1 MLNTLISDLQSQQWI
16 QYLLRQKNIGIYIVG
31 GCVRDA
37 FMNKHPKDID
47 IVIEGTT
54 LDNVKELLKSFGKL
68 NIVGESFSVIKF
80 RPKGHTGEDYDIAV
94 PRRDRKIG
102 AGHKGIKA
110 ETEGVDI
117 NSDLKRRDFTVN
129 SMAVNVATG
138 KLLDPFGGKQ
148 DLSAKVLRATDI
160 TAFNE
165 DPLRMV
171 RAIQFASRFRFN
183 IDLKTLSLMRKNAPL
198 IKEISGER
206 IKEEFDKLLLKGGST
221 RIAFDLIEKSDLDK
235 AMFGQKFSK
244 DGFEY
249 FDNLDL
255 VSFYYVLGN
264 LGHVTASTFYK
275 NRLKGEYN
283 VFKALLTLEKHF
295 DKFDE
300 NNPGQLRWNV
310 FQMLRVSPMTINARV
325 LPKSVHDVIKIMK
338 AGKIPM
344 KDGDIPVN
352 GNDIMELLNVK
363 NEEVGKIKN
372 RIYYDALLN
381 KYNWKS
387 RNETIKYLKSL

>member
-1 MLNTLISDLQSQQWI
+1 MLNTLISDLQTQQWI

-148 DLSAKVLRATDI
+148 DLIAKVLRATDI

-171 RAIQFASRFRFN
+171 RAIQFASRFRFD
-183 IDLKTLSLMRKNAPL
+183 IEPKTLSLMKKNAPL

-206 IKEEFDKLLLKGGST
+206 IKEEFDKILMKGGST
-221 RIAFDLIEKSDLDK
+221 RVAFDLIEKSDLDK
-235 AMFGQKFSK
+235 AMFGKKFYK

-264 LGHVTASTFYK
+264 LGNVTASTFYK
-275 NRLKGEYN
+275 NRLKGEYD

-300 NNPGQLRWNV
+300 NKPEQLRWNV
-310 FQMLRVSPMTINARV
+310 FQMLKTSPMTADAKV
-325 LPKSVHDVIKIMK
+325 LPRAVHEVIDMMK

-344 KDGDIPVN
+344 KEGDISVN
-352 GNDIMELLNVK
+352 GNDIMNLFSAK

-372 RIYYDALLN
+372 RMYYDALMN
-381 KYNWKS
+381 KYNWKN
-387 RNETIKYLKSL
+387 RNATIEYLKLL

>member
-1 MLNTLISDLQSQQWI
+1 MLITLIADLQSQSWI
-16 QYLLRQKNIGIYIVG
+16 QHLLRQKNIGIYIVG

-54 LDNVKELLKSFGKL
+54 LDNVKELLKFFGKL

-80 RPKGHTGEDYDIAV
+80 RPKGHAGEDYDIAV

-148 DLSAKVLRATDI
+148 DLAAKVLRATDI

-165 DPLRMV
+165 DPLRML
-171 RAIQFASRFRFN
+171 RAIQFASRFRFE
-183 IDLKTLSLMRKNAPL
+183 IEPETFSLMKKNAPL

-206 IKEEFDKLLLKGGST
+206 IKEEFDKILTKKGST
-221 RIAFDLIEKSDLDK
+221 RVAFDLIEKSDLDK

-244 DGFEY
+244 DGFQY

-264 LGHVTASTFYK
+264 LGNVTSSVFYK
-275 NRLKGEYN
+275 NRLKGEYD
-283 VFKALLTLEKHF
+283 VYKALLTLEKHF

-300 NNPGQLRWNV
+300 NKPEQLRWNV
-310 FQMLRVSPMTINARV
+310 FQMLKTSPLTVDAKV
-325 LPKSVHDVIKIMK
+325 LPKAVHEVIQMMK

-344 KDGDIPVN
+344 KEGDIPVN
-352 GNDIMELLNVK
+352 GNDIMNLFGVK
-363 NEEVGKIKN
+363 DEEVGRIKN
-372 RIYYDALLN
+372 RMYYDALMN
-381 KYNWKS
+381 KYNWKDK
-387 RNETIKYLKSL
+387 NTTIKYLKSL

>member
-1 MLNTLISDLQSQQWI
+1 MLNALISDLQNQSWI
-16 QYLLRQKNIGIYIVG
+16 QHLLRQKNLSIYIVG

-37 FMNKHPKDID
+37 FMGKQPKDID

-54 LDNVKELLKSFGKL
+54 LNNVKELLKTFGKL

-80 RPKGHTGEDYDIAV
+80 RPKGYIGEDYDIAV
-94 PRRDRKIG
+94 PRKDRKIG
-102 AGHKGIKA
+102 AGHKGIKT
-110 ETEGVDI
+110 ETEGVNI
-117 NSDLKRRDFTVN
+117 NDDLKRRDFTVN

-138 KLLDPFGGKQ
+138 KLLDPFDGKK
-148 DLSAKVLRATDI
+148 DLSSKVLRATDI

-165 DPLRMV
+165 DPLRMI

-310 FQMLRVSPMTINARV
+310 FQMLKVSPMTINARV